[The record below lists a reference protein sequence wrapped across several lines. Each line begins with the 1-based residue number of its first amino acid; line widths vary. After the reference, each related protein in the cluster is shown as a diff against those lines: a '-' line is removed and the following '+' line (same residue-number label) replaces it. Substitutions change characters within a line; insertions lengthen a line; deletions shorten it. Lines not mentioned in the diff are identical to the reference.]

1 MSDNASTPIE
11 LGFAEFVAKLISDV
25 FDATINSQLE
35 QQEKLQELQAML
47 SQSDDGFVEVLLSRT
62 DFIEQVDL
70 LLQGYFPSKKD
81 DELHAIYEGA
91 PYQPGKGDEPEQPAV
106 FEKLAL
112 KLAEGDFK
120 PRNKSLT
127 EQGVMAIYRAAAKPL
142 AAQKRGLLIQM
153 IESGFPGIV
162 VDSGKINAKLTFNTT
177 QLSQNNQAENTGTE
191 GNNSTVASAG
201 AGANNSL
208 SSLSSERL
216 SRVNLSSRFSE
227 RISSRMVTPIQ
238 PLNRYV
244 GLIKP
249 NINDQVR
256 LTVKQA
262 SNKSPQDTQ
271 ATTNIYS
278 EVEIHFKTIK

>member
-1 MSDNASTPIE
+1 MSNNANTPIE

-25 FDATINSQLE
+25 FDATVSSQLE
-35 QQEKLQELQAML
+35 QQEKLLELQAML
-47 SQSDDGFVEVLLSRT
+47 SQSDDDFVDVLLSRA

-70 LLQGYFPSKKD
+70 LLQGYFPGKQSE
-81 DELHAIYEGA
+81 ELHAIYEGA
-91 PYQPGKGDEPEQPAV
+91 PYQPAKGDAPEQPAV

-112 KLAEGDFK
+112 KLTDGDFK

-127 EQGVMAIYRAAAKPL
+127 EQGVMAIYKAAAKPL

-153 IESGFPGIV
+153 IESGFPSIV

-177 QLSQNNQAENTGTE
+177 QLNQGADNSDSESSTQPSGRINN
-191 GNNSTVASAG
+191 
-201 AGANNSL
+201 L
-208 SSLSSERL
+208 SSSSTERL
-216 SRVNLSSRFSE
+216 GRVNLSSRFNE
-227 RISSRMVTPIQ
+227 RISSRLVTPIQ